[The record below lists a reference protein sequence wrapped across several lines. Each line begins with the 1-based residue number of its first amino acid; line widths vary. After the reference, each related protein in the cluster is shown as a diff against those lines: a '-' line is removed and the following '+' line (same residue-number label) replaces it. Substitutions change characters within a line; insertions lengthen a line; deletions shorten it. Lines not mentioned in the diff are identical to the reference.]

1 VTPSPAA
8 QVGLRL
14 AAIGFV
20 AALLQ
25 ITLVSPI
32 GLLGTHAD
40 LLPLVVAFAGLLAG
54 STAGAATGF
63 GIGIVTDLI
72 AVTTL
77 GVSSLLL
84 VPLGYAAGRLRELR
98 DPHHTLVPLA
108 VGAGVTLIYAV
119 GTAIVQ
125 LSLGVDAPV
134 SRQVLAQILA
144 LTLLGALLSLPV
156 HALMRRILA
165 GAGVDEGRK
174 RRRRAYTTGGLSPLS
189 SSRAGR

>member
-1 VTPSPAA
+1 VNLSPAA
-8 QVGLRL
+8 QLTLRL
-14 AAIGFV
+14 AAIV
-20 AALLQ
+20 LVTALLQ

-40 LLPLVVAFAGLLAG
+40 LLPLVVAFAGLLGG

-63 GIGIVTDLI
+63 AVGILTDLL

-108 VGAGVTLIYAV
+108 VGAAVTLLYAI

-134 SRQVLAQILA
+134 SGQVVAQILA
-144 LTLLGALLSLPV
+144 LTLLDALLALPV
-156 HALMRRILA
+156 YALMRRILA
-165 GAGVDEGRK
+165 GAGVDEGRR
-174 RRRRAYTTGGLSPLS
+174 RRRRAYATGGLSPLS
-189 SSRAGR
+189 STRPR